1 MSYNIRIEKTK
12 NPKQKPDESK
22 LSFGK
27 VFTDHMFVMDYN
39 PTDGWNDPRIVPYG
53 PLSMDPSTCVLH
65 YGQGIFEGLKA
76 YNTIDGKVV
85 VFRPEKNIQRMNMS
99 CERLCIPKLDVDF
112 IVEAIKTLVRV
123 DKDWV
128 PKSQG
133 TSLYI
138 RPFIIATDPFL
149 GVHPAFTY
157 KFIIILA
164 PSGAYYPGGINPVK
178 IYVEDNYVRAVQ
190 GGTGYA
196 KTMANYAISLKAQDE
211 AEKKGYVQVLWLD
224 GIEKKYIEEV
234 GAMNVFFKI
243 KGEVVTPALVGT
255 ILPGITRDS
264 VIAMLKSLNIPVSE
278 RRITIDELI
287 QAAQNGDLEEAF
299 GTGTAAVISPMG
311 ELNYKGKKYTIN
323 DNKIGPVS
331 QKLYDSLT
339 GIQYGKLEDK
349 LGWITPIE

>member
-1 MSYNIRIEKTK
+1 MSYNIRVEKNM
-12 NPKQKPDESK
+12 NPKQKPDERK
-22 LSFGK
+22 LAFGK

-76 YNTIDGKVV
+76 YYTVNGHIVL
-85 VFRPEKNIQRMNMS
+85 FRPNKNIERLNLS
-99 CERLCIPKLDVDF
+99 NDRLCIPRIDEDLF
-112 IVEAIKTLVRV
+112 IQAIKELIKV
-123 DKDWV
+123 DQDWV
-128 PKSQG
+128 PKSPG
-133 TSLYI
+133 TSLYV
-138 RPFIIATDPFL
+138 RPFVIATDPFL
-149 GVHPAFTY
+149 GVHPASTY
-157 KFIIILA
+157 KFMIILA

-178 IYVEDNYVRAVQ
+178 IYVEDKYVRAAQ
-190 GGTGYA
+190 GGTGAA

-224 GIEKKYIEEV
+224 GVERKYIEEV

-243 KGEVVTPALVGT
+243 KGEVVTPSLVGT

-264 VIAMLKSLNIPVSE
+264 VIQMLKKLDIPVAE
-278 RRITIDELI
+278 RRITIEELI
-287 QAAQNGDLEEAF
+287 EAAENGDLEEAF

-311 ELNYKGKKYTIN
+311 ELSYKGKSYTIN
-323 DNKIGPVS
+323 QNKIGPVS

-339 GIQYGKLEDK
+339 GIQYGKLEDPF
-349 LGWITPIE
+349 GWITPVV